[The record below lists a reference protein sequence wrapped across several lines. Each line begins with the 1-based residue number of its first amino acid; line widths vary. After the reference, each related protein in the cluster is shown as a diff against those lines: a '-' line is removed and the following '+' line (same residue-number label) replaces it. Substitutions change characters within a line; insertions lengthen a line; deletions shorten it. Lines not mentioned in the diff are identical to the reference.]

1 LDLGLSHP
9 TTSFFFRHYRAWG
22 WLRFVCVGPI
32 LVGTARSQHGWGA
45 RCSATKCKQTT
56 ITCSCNPPTLV
67 ECCSQAR
74 EVVLCLCV
82 FCDPCGACSSCFPC
96 ALGIVRGAHLC
107 EELPLTGF
115 VRRMISTGKG
125 EKKDCERGRVVRT
138 SKHCA
143 SSYSHTPKLSSSVF
157 CCPNQVG
164 SSVQKHAVTGIFFA
178 GERGFDAEKHPA
190 GVRTELR
197 TVQRNSFSF
206 ESGRTSTTLICVH
219 SPVGTCS
226 LANLHFHN

>member
-143 SSYSHTPKLSSSVF
+143 SSYSHTHPSFHHL
-157 CCPNQVG
+157 
-164 SSVQKHAVTGIFFA
+164 FFA
-178 GERGFDAEKHPA
+178 APTRSVPLSKSMLLQASFLQGKEGLMQKNIQQASVLSCALFKEIRFLSNQ
-190 GVRTELR
+190 GVL
-197 TVQRNSFSF
+197 V
-206 ESGRTSTTLICVH
+206 
-219 SPVGTCS
+219 
-226 LANLHFHN
+226 LH